1 MNLYKALGLLF
12 VGLGLLG
19 SAVPLLPTVPF
30 LLLAAA
36 CFARSS
42 ERHYQWLLDHSLF
55 GPLVREWEENR
66 CIRRRERRVAVF
78 SIVVIGGC
86 SVLFFISNV
95 WLQAIGVLLIL
106 IAVLVVL
113 RLDVCEVKILAGN
126 DLSETP
132 LASDPHKE
140 AAGG

>member
-19 SAVPLLPTVPF
+19 SALPLLPTVPF
-30 LLLAAA
+30 LLVAAA

-78 SIVVIGGC
+78 GIVVIGGC

-95 WLQAIGVLLIL
+95 WLQAVGVLLIL

-113 RLDVCEVKILAGN
+113 RLDVCEVKMPAGSN
-126 DLSETP
+126 PSETP
-132 LASDPHKE
+132 LASDPRKE

>member
-19 SAVPLLPTVPF
+19 SALPLLPTVPF

-42 ERHYQWLLDHSLF
+42 ERHYRWLLDHSLF

-66 CIRRRERRVAVF
+66 CIRRRARRTAVF
-78 SIVVIGGC
+78 SIIVMGGC
-86 SVLFFISNV
+86 SVLLFISNV
-95 WLQAIGVLLIL
+95 WLQALGVLLIL

-113 RLDVCEVKILAGN
+113 RLDVCEAKMLAGN

-132 LASDPHKE
+132 LVSDP
-140 AAGG
+140 

>member
-78 SIVVIGGC
+78 SIVVMGGC
-86 SVLFFISNV
+86 SVLLFVSNV
-95 WLQAIGVLLIL
+95 WLQAVGVLLIL
-106 IAVLVVL
+106 IAVSVVL
-113 RLDVCEVKILAGN
+113 RLDVCEVKMLTGN
-126 DLSETP
+126 D
-132 LASDPHKE
+132 
-140 AAGG
+140 